1 MGLGCLLSVVCVDT
15 AAVGQFNV
23 LLRCSFFVLG
33 ILLAAIEKR
42 RHDSESEMMSKSPF
56 HGLART
62 APCNY
67 QGERFV
73 ATATNQLCTWRGR
86 VGRSCGYKILHGS
99 RLFALYCKDDEAVE
113 AIYTPLVLDP
123 P

>member
-1 MGLGCLLSVVCVDT
+1 MAWLELRPAIIRV
-15 AAVGQFNV
+15 NV
-23 LLRCSFFVLG
+23 
-33 ILLAAIEKR
+33 
-42 RHDSESEMMSKSPF
+42 
-56 HGLART
+56 
-62 APCNY
+62 
-67 QGERFV
+67 FV